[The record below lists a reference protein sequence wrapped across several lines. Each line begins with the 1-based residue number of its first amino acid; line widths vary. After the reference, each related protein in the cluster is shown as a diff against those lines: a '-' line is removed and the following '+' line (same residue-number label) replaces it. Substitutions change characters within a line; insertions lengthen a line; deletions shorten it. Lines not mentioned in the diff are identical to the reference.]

1 MRLANIFL
9 VSLHRY
15 NSYYGAKLNKFIETT
30 KLWINFFIRKIN
42 SKSYMAEN
50 KRIKILVHWLIS
62 QGVVSSQQD
71 LGDRVGVTNK
81 SYLSQL
87 VNGKATSTDFLNKLT
102 KLDERI
108 NRDWIENGSGE
119 MIITDKGSGQQFNG
133 PITGDGQ
140 QFAGH
145 DFNINHPCNFGV
157 EIDKIVS
164 AMTAQAD
171 LTKEAHEIT
180 RRAQDQVDRAQAQ
193 VDKAQTQMDR
203 LLAML
208 ELKLNIT
215 PATV

>member
-1 MRLANIFL
+1 MNKID
-9 VSLHRY
+9 RY
-15 NSYYGAKLNKFIETT
+15 
-30 KLWINFFIRKIN
+30 
-42 SKSYMAEN
+42 
-50 KRIKILVHWLIS
+50 KILIRHMISVGIIASQKELGREMGYSNEATIS
-62 QGVVSSQQD
+62 QII
-71 LGDRVGVTNK
+71 
-81 SYLSQL
+81 
-87 VNGKATSTDFLNKLT
+87 NGKVKQPKDFVERLKTFVPDLNEQWL
-102 KLDERI
+102 
-108 NRDWIENGSGE
+108 ENGVGTMLIE
-119 MIITDKGSGQQFNG
+119 QGGSGQQFNG